1 MDKKSFPSENQL
13 RRATDDCL
21 VDSVQIILSKLK
33 KIMQDYNN
41 QNVTNMQIFLAR
53 AKNFTARAWP

>member
-1 MDKKSFPSENQL
+1 MVKKSFPSENQL
-13 RRATDDCL
+13 RRATDGCL

-41 QNVTNMQIFLAR
+41 QNVTNMQIF
-53 AKNFTARAWP
+53 